1 MRSPSFVEALAVGSL
16 ITPTAWAATIP
27 TESYSPSGNNV
38 SVHLDG
44 FPHPN
49 PTKSYWQDPP
59 HRITNLRSTPDLPT
73 DQLFDYV
80 IIGSGVTGAAT
91 AFKLLSRNPDLSVL
105 MLEARTAASG
115 ASGRNGGHCKT
126 GGYKK
131 IKQWVDLYGEDEAL
145 KIGKL
150 EQDCVS
156 DVRDFVHRYNV
167 SSGWRD
173 VETADLYYTQ
183 DEFEKAAAVVE
194 FQDELRRRR
203 PDHAPQNNARTVFR
217 GQEARDHWRWP
228 EISGAVTY
236 AGHTQNPY
244 LTVCAMLEL
253 SLEKGL
259 NLQTNTMALQL
270 TQVSG
275 PSDTKWEVK
284 TDRGT
289 VKGSKVVLAT
299 NGFTPALH
307 PGFAATRFLE
317 PVRNQAT
324 AVRPAADTSQNPVFR
339 RSQGYSDFP
348 GASGDYVTVRQP
360 GDAGA
365 GTVVYGGGQGLS
377 PTGERNLTDDSVVD
391 GRIAAYLRGVGRV
404 TYGHRHWGEA
414 AAAPAADWTGIVC
427 RTPDGLPVVG
437 AVPREAGLWAAVCMN
452 GHGMAWAFRSAEA
465 LVEMMVEGAAPAWF
479 PEPFRADRAWKG
491 GRH

>member
-59 HRITNLRSTPDLPT
+59 HRIASLRSTPDLPT

-126 GGYKK
+126 GDYKK

-194 FQDELRRRR
+194 
-203 PDHAPQNNARTVFR
+203 TVFR

-253 SLEKGL
+253 GLEKGL

-339 RSQGYSDFP
+339 RSQGYADFP
-348 GASGDYVTVRQP
+348 GASGDYVT
-360 GDAGA
+360 
-365 GTVVYGGGQGLS
+365 
-377 PTGERNLTDDSVVD
+377 RNLTDDSVVD

-414 AAAPAADWTGIVC
+414 AAAPVADWTGIVC

-437 AVPREAGLWAAVCMN
+437 AVPREHGLWAAVCMN